1 MANSQNIFVSI
12 QINNNQLIRILR
24 IKSEIHDEN
33 LFFLLFFYCHTHR
46 SDRMTVTS
54 RTTFAV
60 NRRTLCVNWYFAQIF
75 IAFDYDF
82 LIVGNTISASATT
95 VDVPLAARVKNTNL
109 GGSCMQLYLKG
120 KTALV
125 TGSTS
130 GIGKAIAMSL
140 VAEGA
145 AVLINGRRE
154 EKVNQTVEEIQT
166 KFPDANLQSVV
177 ADLGTE
183 QGCRQVIEKHSEV
196 DILINNLGIFEPV
209 EYFDIPDEDWF
220 KLFETNIMSGVRL
233 TRRYLKQMIQKKE
246 GRVIFIASEA
256 AIMPSL
262 EMAHYSATKTMQLS
276 LSRSLAELTKGT
288 NVTVNT
294 VMPGSTLT
302 EGVETMLNQLYP
314 NEKLTME
321 EAEKRFM
328 KENRPTSIIQRLIR
342 PEEIAH
348 LVTFLSSPL
357 SSAINGSALRI
368 DGGLVRSVF

>member
-1 MANSQNIFVSI
+1 
-12 QINNNQLIRILR
+12 
-24 IKSEIHDEN
+24 
-33 LFFLLFFYCHTHR
+33 
-46 SDRMTVTS
+46 
-54 RTTFAV
+54 
-60 NRRTLCVNWYFAQIF
+60 
-75 IAFDYDF
+75 
-82 LIVGNTISASATT
+82 
-95 VDVPLAARVKNTNL
+95 
-109 GGSCMQLYLKG
+109 MQLNLKG
-120 KTALV
+120 KVALV

-130 GIGKAIAMSL
+130 GIGKAIAMSF
-140 VAEGA
+140 VEEGA

-154 EKVNQTVEEIQT
+154 EKVAETIKEIHEMY
-166 KFPDANLQSVV
+166 PDAILHPVV

-183 QGCRQVIEKHSEV
+183 RGCQRVIEMHPEV
-196 DILINNLGIFEPV
+196 DILINNLGIFEPA
-209 EYFDIPDEDWF
+209 EYFEIRDEEWF
-220 KLFETNIMSGVRL
+220 RFFETNIMSGVRL
-233 TRRYLKQMIQKKE
+233 TRHYVNQMILKKE

-256 AIMPSL
+256 AIMPSQ

-276 LSRSLAELTKGT
+276 ISRSLAELTKET

-302 EGVETMLNQLYP
+302 EGVKTMLNSLYP
-314 NEKLTME
+314 DENLTME

-348 LVTFLSSPL
+348 LVTFLSSSL

>member
-1 MANSQNIFVSI
+1 M
-12 QINNNQLIRILR
+12 
-24 IKSEIHDEN
+24 N
-33 LFFLLFFYCHTHR
+33 L
-46 SDRMTVTS
+46 
-54 RTTFAV
+54 
-60 NRRTLCVNWYFAQIF
+60 
-75 IAFDYDF
+75 
-82 LIVGNTISASATT
+82 
-95 VDVPLAARVKNTNL
+95 NL
-109 GGSCMQLYLKG
+109 SG
-120 KTALV
+120 KTVLV

-145 AVLINGRRE
+145 IVLINGRRE
-154 EKVNQTVEEIQT
+154 EKVNQTIKEIQT
-166 KFPDANLQSVV
+166 KYPDAILHSVV
-177 ADLGTE
+177 ADLETK
-183 QGCRQVIEKHSEV
+183 QGCLKTIEKHPKV

-220 KLFETNIMSGVRL
+220 KLFETNVMSGVRL
-233 TRRYLKQMIQKKE
+233 TRHYLKQMIQKNE

-294 VMPGSTLT
+294 IMPGSTLT
-302 EGVETMLNQLYP
+302 EGVETMLNSLYP

-321 EAEKRFM
+321 EAERRFM
-328 KENRPTSIIQRLIR
+328 QENRPTSIIQRLIR